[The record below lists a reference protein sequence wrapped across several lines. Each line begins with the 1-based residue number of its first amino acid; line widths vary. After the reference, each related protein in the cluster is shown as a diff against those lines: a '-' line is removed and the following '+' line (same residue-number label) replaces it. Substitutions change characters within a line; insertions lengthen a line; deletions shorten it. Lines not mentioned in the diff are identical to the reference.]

1 MRGALEYSDGS
12 AGNVEERW
20 GFIKGAICD
29 STRRVLGPNKR
40 TINDWFEQ
48 NIEVLHPVIEE
59 KRKAFLSY
67 KRSPTSANLD
77 KLKHARS
84 ASQRA
89 SRDCANKYWL
99 DLCSQ
104 IQRDAD
110 VGNIRGMYE
119 GMRKAFGPS
128 VTKRAPIKSKEGRI
142 LKTRCEQ
149 MDRWVEHYSDVY
161 SNRFIIGE
169 DTLAEITQIPT
180 LYELDAIPTREELD
194 AAIGAASAGKSPGQ
208 DGIAVETV
216 KHCREVLLDPL
227 HDLLVVYWET
237 GELPQNFKDSKIVT
251 LYKSKGDRSNCDN
264 YRGISLLSVIG
275 KMFSRVVLR
284 RLRVLANTIYPE
296 SQCGFRAERST
307 IDMIFTLAQ
316 LQEKCREQR
325 QPLYVAFVDLTKA
338 FDLVSRSGLY
348 SVLRKVGCPPNMLRV
363 IKAFHEGMH
372 CCVQFEGTVS
382 DSFPVE
388 SGVKQ
393 GCVLAPTL
401 FGIFFSVVLSHAFR
415 TNGDD
420 GVYIHTRCD
429 GNLFNLSRLKAKS
442 KVRKVLIREL
452 LFADDA
458 ALVSHSVAGLQR
470 LIDSLSTSCASF
482 GLTISL
488 TKTEVMGQGSAVVP
502 EISIGQHNLSTVKEF
517 TYLGTTVTEAVSLDC
532 ELNRRIGKAS
542 GAMAR
547 LDKRVWSNHK
557 LKLATKTSV
566 YRACVVST
574 LLYGSESWV
583 VYAKQEHRL
592 NTFHLRNL
600 RRIIGIRWQD

>member
-1 MRGALEYSDGS
+1 MLNPQIKQELLTDMRGALEYSDGS

-275 KMFSRVVLR
+275 K
-284 RLRVLANTIYPE
+284 
-296 SQCGFRAERST
+296 
-307 IDMIFTLAQ
+307 IFL
-316 LQEKCREQR
+316 LWLNCRKSVGSSVNPYMW
-325 QPLYVAFVDLTKA
+325 PLLT
-338 FDLVSRSGLY
+338 
-348 SVLRKVGCPPNMLRV
+348 
-363 IKAFHEGMH
+363 
-372 CCVQFEGTVS
+372 
-382 DSFPVE
+382 
-388 SGVKQ
+388 
-393 GCVLAPTL
+393 
-401 FGIFFSVVLSHAFR
+401 
-415 TNGDD
+415 
-420 GVYIHTRCD
+420 
-429 GNLFNLSRLKAKS
+429 
-442 KVRKVLIREL
+442 
-452 LFADDA
+452 
-458 ALVSHSVAGLQR
+458 
-470 LIDSLSTSCASF
+470 
-482 GLTISL
+482 
-488 TKTEVMGQGSAVVP
+488 
-502 EISIGQHNLSTVKEF
+502 
-517 TYLGTTVTEAVSLDC
+517 
-532 ELNRRIGKAS
+532 
-542 GAMAR
+542 
-547 LDKRVWSNHK
+547 
-557 LKLATKTSV
+557 
-566 YRACVVST
+566 
-574 LLYGSESWV
+574 
-583 VYAKQEHRL
+583 
-592 NTFHLRNL
+592 
-600 RRIIGIRWQD
+600 